1 MSDYLTGYGEGFI
14 AGAKGT
20 LDLIKSLPS
29 LPGKIVQATADG
41 FMWGVNALGAVG
53 TVLGD
58 LSGSLWNWTAP
69 VQAIQAGHAM
79 GRAVNNAAIT
89 AQNAGI
95 ILADLYA
102 MAGELGATLG
112 TNFLSGRFGS
122 APSGTADL
130 SALDQI
136 LDGASPLTIE
146 ILNLVADAASQLG
159 PRRKA
164 TSWAW

>member
-1 MSDYLTGYGEGFI
+1 
-14 AGAKGT
+14 
-20 LDLIKSLPS
+20 
-29 LPGKIVQATADG
+29 
-41 FMWGVNALGAVG
+41 
-53 TVLGD
+53 
-58 LSGSLWNWTAP
+58 
-69 VQAIQAGHAM
+69 
-79 GRAVNNAAIT
+79 
-89 AQNAGI
+89 
-95 ILADLYA
+95 